1 MPKIPSRKVDH
12 DIFERKTFDEGQRL
26 VWDSLRLPLPPITP
40 DLDGIRDAQA
50 NMTEK
55 HQRQIEKEQK
65 LEPTIMRF
73 STNSKETRAITA
85 ALHYME
91 PFAYRTKL
99 LYARARPDQFG
110 VKPSIETPL
119 HPLVPI
125 RTCYAS
131 LHDARRHDVFESPSS
146 TLAEEVAEDI
156 AYNRVRAGVHY
167 PSDSKVSSELIAQL
181 RCPIMRHLADMKMVP
196 ESCTCKKN

>member
-1 MPKIPSRKVDH
+1 MLKYPLGKVDH
-12 DIFERKTFDEGQRL
+12 DIFERKTFDEGQRS

-73 STNSKETRAITA
+73 APNSKETRAITT

-110 VKPSIETPL
+110 VKPSIKTPL
-119 HPLVPI
+119 HPSYPSGHAMQAYTV
-125 RTCYAS
+125 RDVMTCLQPAKKA
-131 LHDARRHDVFESPSS
+131 HF
-146 TLAEEVAEDI
+146 EEVAEDI

-181 RCPIMRHLADMKMVP
+181 RCPIMRHLADRKMVP